1 MSLKASFWAIEQHP
15 RSRDH
20 KLVLMLL
27 ADWADE
33 NGLAF
38 PKQTTIAD
46 KAMCSVRHV
55 IDIVREL
62 QQDSYLKIV
71 PKYRPNGQRGSNR
84 YRLNL
89 DLNCVTRCTPCT

>member
-33 NGLAF
+33 TGEAW
-38 PKQTTIAD
+38 PRQTTIAE

-55 IDIVREL
+55 IDLVHEL
-62 QQDSYLKIV
+62 EVDGYLA
-71 PKYRPNGQRGSNR
+71 RLRTRRRDGRQGSNR

-89 DLNCVTRCTPCT
+89 HRHPTQDWTPT